1 MGEHDKED
9 IKQVRCNSRIDL
21 VFYQCLIIIFLR
33 SWDRVCVVLKGT
45 EIIFYKD
52 QKSYR
57 SAPSSTFKGE
67 PAVEILGATA
77 AVASDYTKKKNVF
90 RLK

>member
-1 MGEHDKED
+1 M
-9 IKQVRCNSRIDL
+9 
-21 VFYQCLIIIFLR
+21 
-33 SWDRVCVVLKGT
+33 VLKGT

-57 SAPSSTFKGE
+57 SAPSATFKGE
-67 PAVEILGATA
+67 PPVEILGATA
-77 AVASDYTKKKNVF
+77 AIASDYTKKKNVF